1 MKEKKT
7 PLKTLETEL
16 RKIHKTCRAVD
27 QKAEKNVQLWTIY
40 IDCLLANIPGEEHS
54 DDSKRGMPSKNR
66 NHSKIL

>member
-1 MKEKKT
+1 MLHAHLFRIAYNQAMKEKKT

-40 IDCLLANIPGEEHS
+40 IDCLLANIPGE
-54 DDSKRGMPSKNR
+54 
-66 NHSKIL
+66 